1 MDKNIIIENPV
12 QQTVQIKNDVGIT
25 NENTPVQMQ
34 STIDQNVVAEE
45 PGEEVTQEPDDEKQ
59 KNIMKVIRYSQTFP
73 SIFEKFKIDINGLEK
88 LPVDKVENLLKTI
101 RVSISCE
108 RSQRQ
113 LLKMSAVGFN
123 IVEGITK
130 TITPLKVEGLA
141 NYLILDEEVQDT
153 MKEISIEYGDMTYV
167 NPITRLGFSIV
178 LAMSQLDRA
187 ARESENYKKNPIK
200 IDMKSKVNEKTVEEF
215 KNL

>member
-1 MDKNIIIENPV
+1 
-12 QQTVQIKNDVGIT
+12 
-25 NENTPVQMQ
+25 
-34 STIDQNVVAEE
+34 
-45 PGEEVTQEPDDEKQ
+45 
-59 KNIMKVIRYSQTFP
+59 
-73 SIFEKFKIDINGLEK
+73 
-88 LPVDKVENLLKTI
+88 
-101 RVSISCE
+101 
-108 RSQRQ
+108 
-113 LLKMSAVGFN
+113 
-123 IVEGITK
+123 
-130 TITPLKVEGLA
+130 
-141 NYLILDEEVQDT
+141 